1 MKIKKKIHVILHRVE
16 VKRERREFKNREMFV
31 RRNNNYGVCCS
42 DVMPVSEKNI
52 DSELR
57 RPEGDEIG
65 VKLFVE
71 PLEDGI
77 DHSEEPGLCGLCSE

>member
-1 MKIKKKIHVILHRVE
+1 MKTKKKIHVIIHRVE
-16 VKRERREFKNREMFV
+16 VKRQRWEFKNREMFV